1 MQVRGTLTS
10 PAAPRPNNVAKCGLE
25 GVNLL
30 GLSRFAL
37 RQSKYLISELKTT
50 TELSVKTQNEHSAWK
65 AEELPGWVR
74 DKREKVNV
82 KHEDYVHWAHFR

>member
-1 MQVRGTLTS
+1 MVGVPLGSYHSSQRPPLPPHLLSSIKFKAMQVRGTLTL
-10 PAAPRPNNVAKCGLE
+10 PAAPRPNNVAECGLE

-50 TELSVKTQNEHSAWK
+50 TELSVKTQNEHSA
-65 AEELPGWVR
+65 
-74 DKREKVNV
+74 
-82 KHEDYVHWAHFR
+82 